1 MLQTKKK
8 YKERKKVLAYKHGC
22 THGDRVETQ
31 QEIPV
36 ALKQRF
42 WVPNRFQILAPVFG
56 AIKKIGFE
64 N

>member
-8 YKERKKVLAYKHGC
+8 YKERKKVLAYKHGS

-42 WVPNRFQILAPVFG
+42 WVPSTFFKFWRQFWDSL
-56 AIKKIGFE
+56 
-64 N
+64 